1 MSSNFRKSQEYR
13 DYSNRQ
19 ARRSIQREKLEV
31 QKQNYSDKQFKKR
44 IRNDSF
50 RNVGIVFR
58 IIGLIFLIMIAIAV
72 FWKLRGSNNI
82 LITENFLEWL
92 SNLNR
97 LDINLNVENFSIRGD
112 WGVFNGLRNFL
123 NIFTSIFGVIIWL
136 FSNLLQL
143 VLYVVDFIRFIF
155 V

>member
-1 MSSNFRKSQEYR
+1 MSSNFRNSQEYR

-50 RNVGIVFR
+50 RNVGFVFR
-58 IIGLIFLIMIAIAV
+58 IIGLIFLIMIAIGV
-72 FWKLRGSNNI
+72 FWKLRGSDNI
-82 LITENFLEWL
+82 LITKNFLEWL
-92 SNLNR
+92 GGLNR

-112 WGVFNGLRNFL
+112 WGIFDGLRDFL

-143 VLYVVDFIRFIF
+143 VLYIVDFIRFIF

>member
-1 MSSNFRKSQEYR
+1 MSSNFRKSPEYR

-19 ARRSIQREKLEV
+19 AKRSIQREKLEI

-50 RNVGIVFR
+50 RNVGFVFR

-72 FWKLRGSNNI
+72 FWKLRGSDNI

-92 SNLNR
+92 GNLNR

-112 WGVFNGLRNFL
+112 WGIFNGLRNFL

-143 VLYVVDFIRFIF
+143 VLYIVDFIRFIF